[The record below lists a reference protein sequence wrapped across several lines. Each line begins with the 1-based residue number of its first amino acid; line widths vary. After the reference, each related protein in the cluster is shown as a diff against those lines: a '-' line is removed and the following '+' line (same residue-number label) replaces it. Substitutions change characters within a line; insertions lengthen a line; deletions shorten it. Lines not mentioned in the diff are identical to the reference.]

1 MKILQSVFR
10 LYVSHEAFEK
20 AISFYERLQNQRCE
34 RRVHI
39 TETGVTAAK
48 VGGFLI
54 FAGSAEVLAP
64 VRHVDA
70 IFYVDLLDE
79 FVQWLPENCAELLH
93 APRTVA
99 AGRNVTVRNP
109 DGLVVEYFEAA
120 RQD

>member
-1 MKILQSVFR
+1 MKILQSAFR
-10 LYVSHEAFEK
+10 LYANPEAFEK
-20 AISFYERLQNQRCE
+20 AISFYERLQNQHCE

-39 TETGVTAAK
+39 AETGVVAAK

-79 FVQWLPENCAELLH
+79 FVRWLPENGAELLH
-93 APRTVA
+93 PPRTVT

-109 DGLVVEYFEAA
+109 DGLVAEYFEAA
-120 RQD
+120 

>member
-10 LYVSHEAFEK
+10 LYVSHEDFEK

-39 TETGVTAAK
+39 AETGVSAAK

-54 FAGSAEVLAP
+54 LAGSVEVLAP
-64 VRHVDA
+64 VRHVGA
-70 IFYVDLLDE
+70 IFYVDSLDE
-79 FVQWLPENCAELLH
+79 FVQWLPENGAELLH
-93 APRTVA
+93 APRTVT

-109 DGLVVEYFEAA
+109 DGLMVEYFEAA
-120 RQD
+120 RG

>member
-20 AISFYERLQNQRCE
+20 TISFYERLQDQRCE

-39 TETGVTAAK
+39 AETGVTAAK

-54 FAGSAEVLAP
+54 FAGGDDVLAP

-70 IFYVDLLDE
+70 IFYVDSLDE
-79 FVQWLPENCAELLH
+79 FFRWLPENGAELLH
-93 APRTVA
+93 APRTVT
-99 AGRNVTVRNP
+99 AGRNATVRNP

-120 RQD
+120 R